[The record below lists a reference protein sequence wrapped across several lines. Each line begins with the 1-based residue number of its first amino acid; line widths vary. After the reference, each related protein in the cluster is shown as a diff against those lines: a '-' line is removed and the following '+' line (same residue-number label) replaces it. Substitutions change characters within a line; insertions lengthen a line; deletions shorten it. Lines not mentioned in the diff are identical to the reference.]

1 MKFRI
6 EHGATPGSTLGI
18 AVIFEMEDI
27 PKLETAIHALKDAG
41 RKAKPPARYEP
52 LYAKRGID
60 PATMYPQPTDGTAG
74 GEGEAK

>member
-27 PKLETAIHALKDAG
+27 PKLETAIHALKDSG
-41 RKAKPPARYEP
+41 RKVGPPARYEP
-52 LYAKRGID
+52 LYAKHGID
-60 PATMYPQPTDGTAG
+60 PETMYPADDLRQRR
-74 GEGEAK
+74 GEGEA